1 MQCRW
6 WWTQPVRN
14 NNNNRNKGRRLSKT
28 AQD

>member
-14 NNNNRNKGRRLSKT
+14 NNNRNKGKRLSKT